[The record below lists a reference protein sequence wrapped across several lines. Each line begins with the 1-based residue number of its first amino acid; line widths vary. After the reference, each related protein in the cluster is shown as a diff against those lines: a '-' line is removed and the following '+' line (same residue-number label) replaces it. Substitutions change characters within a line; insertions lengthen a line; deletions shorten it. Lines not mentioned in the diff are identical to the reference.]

1 MILRIEALN
10 YGCLRYVS
18 QPLQH
23 FHVLV
28 GPNASG
34 KSTFLDVAGLI
45 RDFLTLGLDDAI
57 LARED
62 TIEQKGR
69 ASHVDELIFNQT
81 ADRFELAVEL
91 EIPDGLRKSTVNRSL
106 CHCAIRGRN
115 RKKSGEW

>member
-1 MILRIEALN
+1 MIRCIEALN
-10 YGCLRYVS
+10 YGCLRYIR

-57 LARED
+57 LVRED
-62 TIEQKGR
+62 TIERRGR
-69 ASHVDELIFNQT
+69 ASHVNELIFN
-81 ADRFELAVEL
+81 
-91 EIPDGLRKSTVNRSL
+91 
-106 CHCAIRGRN
+106 
-115 RKKSGEW
+115 